1 MIRQKSYANRWHIPI
16 EFHDWDN
23 VFFRV
28 SPTRRLKR
36 FRKEGKLSPRFV
48 GPYEILER
56 IREVA
61 YCH

>member
-1 MIRQKSYANRWHIPI
+1 MFRVGY

-36 FRKEGKLSPRFV
+36 FRKEGKLSPRLV
-48 GPYEILER
+48 GPNEVHGR

>member
-1 MIRQKSYANRWHIPI
+1 MFRVGY

-36 FRKEGKLSPRFV
+36 FRKKGKLSSRFV